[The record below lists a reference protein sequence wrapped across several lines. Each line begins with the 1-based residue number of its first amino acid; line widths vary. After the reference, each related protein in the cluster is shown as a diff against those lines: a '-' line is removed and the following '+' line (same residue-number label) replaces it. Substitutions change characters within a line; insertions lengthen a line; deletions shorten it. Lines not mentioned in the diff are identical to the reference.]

1 MTTQWLQKFSLVAAL
16 AIIAASVGCNR
27 AVNTMVGGGEQMIII
42 GNPGL
47 QSKIELVQHARRDE
61 GGVMGV
67 SVVLQSRVK
76 KPLSFEYKFVWLD
89 DDGFEVA
96 DTTAMWKPEIIQGF
110 EHRKR
115 IQGAAPGPRAKT
127 FKLMVREPQ
136 PVK

>member
-1 MTTQWLQKFSLVAAL
+1 MTAQSLQRISLAAMLLIVAL
-16 AIIAASVGCNR
+16 TPGCNR

-47 QSKIELVQHARRDE
+47 QSKIELVQHARRDA
-61 GGVMGV
+61 GGVMEV

-76 KPLSFEYKFVWLD
+76 KPLNFEYKFVWLD
-89 DDGFEVA
+89 DDGFEVT
-96 DTTAMWKPEIIQGF
+96 DTTAHWKPEIIQGF